1 MALVASGGGGDTIG
15 VDKPV
20 DLPEPETQPIDEMVP
35 NAGTSNETETAI
47 HRNDQTSEV
56 VTSGVAD
63 ENSDDNAG
71 GNGDDVAMRSE
82 HVAGPAPAVAKAP
95 ANEMPIRYLDGK
107 RVSEYEWIRSENIKA
122 NGKLLQVL
130 ELKNA
135 GERIFGERDGKKGK
149 ENKENG
155 GEPSAKRKKIPLAN
169 VGTRTLRSKAK
180 AMANRCVYAV
190 VDRRFIADSSVVLQR

>member
-63 ENSDDNAG
+63 ENSDDNAV
-71 GNGDDVAMRSE
+71 GNGNIAM
-82 HVAGPAPAVAKAP
+82 
-95 ANEMPIRYLDGK
+95 
-107 RVSEYEWIRSENIKA
+107 
-122 NGKLLQVL
+122 
-130 ELKNA
+130 
-135 GERIFGERDGKKGK
+135 
-149 ENKENG
+149 
-155 GEPSAKRKKIPLAN
+155 
-169 VGTRTLRSKAK
+169 
-180 AMANRCVYAV
+180 
-190 VDRRFIADSSVVLQR
+190 